1 MTEHLGARVPDTTP
15 YPWPF
20 DGDLGAAST
29 AVLVVS
35 PPWDGPV
42 DGAVLVAA
50 SEVAAA
56 IEAAGGS
63 VISLH
68 TAPPPSFAGPDHS
81 VGLPEGKHSF
91 TSHGIDGFYGSG
103 LEAHLRKTAAK
114 RLVLVGL
121 GAETSVHS
129 TMRTANDMGFECLY
143 VADACQ
149 PYDPELAGHAVSMI
163 EMSGGIFGA
172 VGMADAVVAAY
183 TERT

>member
-1 MTEHLGARVPDTTP
+1 MTQNLGVRVADTTP

-20 DGDLGAAST
+20 DGDLGASST

-42 DGAVLVAA
+42 DSAVLVAA

-68 TAPPPSFAGPDHS
+68 TAPPPAFAGPGHS
-81 VGLPEGKHSF
+81 VGLPEGKHRF
-91 TSHGIDGFYGSG
+91 DSHGIDGFYGSG
-103 LEAHLRKTAAK
+103 LEAHLRAAGAK

-149 PYDPELAGHAVSMI
+149 PYEPQLAAHAVSMI

-172 VGMADAVVAAY
+172 VGTADAVVAAF
-183 TERT
+183 TGRT